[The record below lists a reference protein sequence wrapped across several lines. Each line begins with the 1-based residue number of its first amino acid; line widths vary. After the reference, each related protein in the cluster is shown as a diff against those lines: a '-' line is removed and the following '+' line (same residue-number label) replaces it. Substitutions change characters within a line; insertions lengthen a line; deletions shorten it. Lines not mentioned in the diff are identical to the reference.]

1 MLTIIHLSAL
11 GVVTVFVATLGV
23 GLLECCMD
31 PGAHLCCSPNLLYAS
46 RLSASVFQRRVQWHP
61 EAYLR

>member
-11 GVVTVFVATLGV
+11 GVVTVFVPTLGV

-31 PGAHLCCSPNLLYAS
+31 PEAHL
-46 RLSASVFQRRVQWHP
+46 
-61 EAYLR
+61 